1 MEARRSKNFKEF
13 YKSTGEHSVNICG
26 HVRLTLLGLYPGWTN
41 QPVLTL
47 PPSIFGI
54 IPPKNIQET
63 NACSQ
68 ALHQN

>member
-1 MEARRSKNFKEF
+1 MNLPQAFILLINFK
-13 YKSTGEHSVNICG
+13 
-26 HVRLTLLGLYPGWTN
+26 TLSDFYPGGTN
-41 QPVLTL
+41 QLVLTL

-54 IPPKNIQET
+54 IPPKKIQET

>member
-13 YKSTGEHSVNICG
+13 YKSTGEHSVNIRE
-26 HVRLTLLGLYPGWTN
+26 HVRLTLLGLYPGWKN
-41 QPVLTL
+41 QPILTL

-54 IPPKNIQET
+54 IPPKKIQET

-68 ALHQN
+68 ALH

>member
-13 YKSTGEHSVNICG
+13 YKSTGEHSVNIRE
-26 HVRLTLLGLYPGWTN
+26 HVKLTLLGLYPGWTN
-41 QPVLTL
+41 QLVLTL

-54 IPPKNIQET
+54 IPPKKIQET

>member
-13 YKSTGEHSVNICG
+13 YKSTGEHSVNIHG

-54 IPPKNIQET
+54 IPPKKIQET